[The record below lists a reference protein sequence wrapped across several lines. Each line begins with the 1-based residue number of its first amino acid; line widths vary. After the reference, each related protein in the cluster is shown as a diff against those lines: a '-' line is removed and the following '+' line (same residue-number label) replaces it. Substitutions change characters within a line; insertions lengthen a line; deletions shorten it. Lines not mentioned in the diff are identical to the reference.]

1 MERGASLGTLHVTVR
16 GRVQGV
22 GFRYFVRERA
32 RAMRLTGWVRNLAD
46 GSVEV
51 LAQGDSD
58 ALQRFHTTLRQGPPG
73 ARVASIDDVAVA
85 PADDPLD
92 PFGIIR

>member
-1 MERGASLGTLHVTVR
+1 MERGTSLGILHVTVR

-51 LAQGDSD
+51 FAQGDPD
-58 ALQRFHTTLRQGPPG
+58 ILQRFHGTLTEGPPG
-73 ARVASIDDVAVA
+73 ARVSSIDDVARA
-85 PADDPLD
+85 PADGPLD
-92 PFGIIR
+92 PFSIIR